1 MQAIKFFKPL
11 AALSLCTLALSAAA
25 PPWRRKPA

>member
-11 AALSLCTLALSAAA
+11 AALALCTLALSAAA
-25 PPWRRKPA
+25 PWRRKPA